1 MKISAMA
8 GSGAGCPAILA
19 GAVNLACFL
28 RNTILKSVLGTC
40 GNGASSLRVRPHSI
54 MSVVRRRGHPRVAL
68 SGLTDRTEWQVQV
81 WQSKLGRS
89 QGAKSLSGWRG
100 ARGSSIGAC
109 RTADTEPS
117 HDKQRLEVQ
126 DEDGEKPTP
135 RHRSE
140 SRCDRWGAGRRSSR
154 KGQAGP
160 VREDLQSVWCGVLLH
175 PGHRHVSEDR
185 RLGPRRIR
193 LRYAWQLWRSVDRVR
208 Q

>member
-1 MKISAMA
+1 MKISAMRGQA
-8 GSGAGCPAILA
+8 GRYRTDLA
-19 GAVNLACFL
+19 TAAQFACFL
-28 RNTILKSVLGTC
+28 RNTRMKSVLGTC
-40 GNGASSLRVRPHSI
+40 GNGASSLRRRLHSI

-68 SGLTDRTEWQVQV
+68 SGLTDRIGWQAQV

-135 RHRSE
+135 GHRGG
-140 SRCDRWGAGRRSSR
+140 SRCDDWGAGRRSSR

-160 VREDLQSVWCGVLLH
+160 VREDLQSVWCRVLLH
-175 PGHRHVSEDR
+175 PGHRYVLEDR
-185 RLGPRRIR
+185 RLGSRRVWLGYER
-193 LRYAWQLWRSVDRVR
+193 
-208 Q
+208 